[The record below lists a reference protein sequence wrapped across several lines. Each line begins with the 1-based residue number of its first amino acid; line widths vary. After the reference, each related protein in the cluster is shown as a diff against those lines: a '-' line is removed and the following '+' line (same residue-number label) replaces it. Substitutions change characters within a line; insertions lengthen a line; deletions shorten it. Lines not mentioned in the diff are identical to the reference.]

1 MSNERRRGGRNERRN
16 QALQKI
22 EQPPSFQPK
31 HRFEPL
37 RAVSD
42 DELESIHNASLKVLS
57 ETGIAF
63 LDETACRQLADAG
76 ASVDDQQVRFD
87 PEMVMELISTAPS
100 EFKVHGISPQRD
112 FIMGGKWITYT
123 AVASPPFVTCLGHDR
138 RDAAG

>member
-42 DELESIHNASLKVLS
+42 DELESIHMHHSKFFRNWNSFS
-57 ETGIAF
+57 
-63 LDETACRQLADAG
+63 
-76 ASVDDQQVRFD
+76 
-87 PEMVMELISTAPS
+87 
-100 EFKVHGISPQRD
+100 
-112 FIMGGKWITYT
+112 
-123 AVASPPFVTCLGHDR
+123 
-138 RDAAG
+138 